1 MAKYEG
7 KFGTEEQTNLKDDI
21 LNDMFMKSDAPD
33 LADVDEVLETPI
45 LVIDLDKVNSEANRQ
60 ARIITERLSN
70 YYFDEK
76 YIEQHPYIPSKIAQ
90 EMDNI
95 RRLLKMLAVNE
106 KAQDTLITNIT
117 QSAGKGALYQSL
129 TSLQNSMLQ
138 MQNQLNNLTANL
150 ENIFREMQE
159 NCEKTFEQKDKET
172 SEDGSVVV
180 RGSREFIKQMEIYMT
195 GGEITDIKEN
205 QSTDVPIATD
215 ADIYNE

>member
-95 RRLLKMLAVNE
+95 RRLLKMLFSMFGFVF
-106 KAQDTLITNIT
+106 L
-117 QSAGKGALYQSL
+117 SSSL
-129 TSLQNSMLQ
+129 FSG
-138 MQNQLNNLTANL
+138 
-150 ENIFREMQE
+150 F
-159 NCEKTFEQKDKET
+159 F
-172 SEDGSVVV
+172 
-180 RGSREFIKQMEIYMT
+180 
-195 GGEITDIKEN
+195 
-205 QSTDVPIATD
+205 
-215 ADIYNE
+215 

>member
-1 MAKYEG
+1 MAKYDG
-7 KFGTEEQTNLKDDI
+7 KYGTEEQTNIKDDI

-70 YYFDEK
+70 YYFDQK

-150 ENIFREMQE
+150 ENIFREMQD

-172 SEDGSVVV
+172 AEDGSVVV
-180 RGSREFIKQMEIYMT
+180 RGSREFIKQMEIYMR

-205 QSTDVPIATD
+205 HSIDMPNATD
-215 ADIYNE
+215 AEIYSE